1 MKKLFISLV
10 FLSVVYAQPLR
21 APLTW
26 AWTGRVHPELDWYT
40 ISTDNFNVHYHQD
53 LEEIAR
59 RGALIAEN
67 VLPTLL
73 KQMDLDSIP
82 TIDIV
87 FTAADEVAN
96 GFASYFYSTFIWVG
110 QNDTAL
116 GTEGK
121 KWLEHVVPHELQH
134 IVLLHRTRTWLPA
147 PINLLVSEMPGWVV
161 EGTAEYETEEWRPY
175 RADLQHKIHVLRNN
189 MDEMDPHHDG
199 FSKMLY
205 WSDRFGDSTI
215 VETLKWRNSLKIF
228 RFPEA

>member
-1 MKKLFISLV
+1 MKKLFVFIV
-10 FLSVVYAQPLR
+10 FLSAVCAQPFR

-26 AWTGRVHPELDWYT
+26 AWTGRVHPELEWYT

-59 RGALIAEN
+59 RGAVIAED

-116 GTEGK
+116 
-121 KWLEHVVPHELQH
+121 
-134 IVLLHRTRTWLPA
+134 
-147 PINLLVSEMPGWVV
+147 
-161 EGTAEYETEEWRPY
+161 
-175 RADLQHKIHVLRNN
+175 RN
-189 MDEMDPHHDG
+189 E
-199 FSKMLY
+199 
-205 WSDRFGDSTI
+205 
-215 VETLKWRNSLKIF
+215 
-228 RFPEA
+228 